1 MPSPDDRLQELRRQH
16 ALVQEHLAWL
26 DREIASTA
34 GGAAPAPAIQGQ
46 PIVPVADGGD
56 IDALIESYKAEAR
69 STPAT
74 VRRGCFFAFAA
85 ALLLFFLC
93 VLALYL
99 YIRGHQ
105 PSPVR

>member
-1 MPSPDDRLQELRRQH
+1 MPSPDDRLLELRRQR

-34 GGAAPAPAIQGQ
+34 SGATPAMQSQPAMPAPE
-46 PIVPVADGGD
+46 DGD
-56 IDALIESYKAEAR
+56 IEALIESYKAETR
-69 STPAT
+69 STPTT